1 MAVSTAKPP
10 DHPAPQLP
18 AGLVSCLAF
27 TPEHGGLAAAGAY
40 SGCAALFDEGT
51 QEMLFV
57 LSGHKGGITQVGAR
71 HSKRA
76 ADC

>member
-1 MAVSTAKPP
+1 M
-10 DHPAPQLP
+10 
-18 AGLVSCLAF
+18 AF

-57 LSGHKGGITQVGAR
+57 LSGHKGGITQVGAEPV
-71 HSKRA
+71 KRA
-76 ADC
+76 AEC